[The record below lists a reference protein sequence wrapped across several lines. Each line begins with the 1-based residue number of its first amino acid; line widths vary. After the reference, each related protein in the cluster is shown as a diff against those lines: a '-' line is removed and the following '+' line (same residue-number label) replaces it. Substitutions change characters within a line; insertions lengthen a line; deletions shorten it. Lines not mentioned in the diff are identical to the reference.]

1 MNKII
6 ENLIT
11 KIDQIFTQFIQEELG
26 NRLSQFA
33 MKSLRDMILNE
44 IQNYGKDEKGKDDK
58 KISK

>member
-1 MNKII
+1 VNKII